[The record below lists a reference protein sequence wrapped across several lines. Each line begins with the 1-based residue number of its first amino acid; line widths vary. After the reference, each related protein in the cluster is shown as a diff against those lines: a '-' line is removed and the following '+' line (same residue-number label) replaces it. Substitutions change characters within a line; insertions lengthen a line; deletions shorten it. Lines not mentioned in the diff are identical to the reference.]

1 MVELSNEIQNEEH
14 YKSKLENEQLKLEQ
28 VIIQKS
34 KLDEIDT
41 ELKSHED
48 EIQEFRDCYAI
59 QRASVEDNNANNSI
73 STVGYAR
80 VDISVALQSNEIVS

>member
-1 MVELSNEIQNEEH
+1 M
-14 YKSKLENEQLKLEQ
+14 EQ
-28 VIIQKS
+28 VIIEKS

-59 QRASVEDNNANNSI
+59 QRANVEDNNANNSI
-73 STVGYAR
+73 STVGGAR
-80 VDISVALQSNEIVS
+80 EDTSMALQSNKYIL

>member
-1 MVELSNEIQNEEH
+1 MLI
-14 YKSKLENEQLKLEQ
+14 LELEQ
-28 VIIQKS
+28 VIIEKS

-59 QRASVEDNNANNSI
+59 QRANVEDNNANNSI
-73 STVGYAR
+73 STVGGAR
-80 VDISVALQSNEIVS
+80 ENTSVAL

>member
-1 MVELSNEIQNEEH
+1 M
-14 YKSKLENEQLKLEQ
+14 EQ
-28 VIIQKS
+28 VIIEKS

-59 QRASVEDNNANNSI
+59 QRASVEENNANNSI
-73 STVGYAR
+73 STVGDAG
-80 VDISVALQSNEIVS
+80 VNIFMALYFNNIIV

>member
-1 MVELSNEIQNEEH
+1 M
-14 YKSKLENEQLKLEQ
+14 EQ
-28 VIIQKS
+28 VIIEKS

-59 QRASVEDNNANNSI
+59 QRANVEDNNANNSI
-73 STVGYAR
+73 STVER
-80 VDISVALQSNEIVS
+80 ISQWRYRAINLFFSLRKQ

>member
-1 MVELSNEIQNEEH
+1 M
-14 YKSKLENEQLKLEQ
+14 EQ

-80 VDISVALQSNEIVS
+80 VDISMALQSNKIVS

>member
-1 MVELSNEIQNEEH
+1 M
-14 YKSKLENEQLKLEQ
+14 EQ

-73 STVGYAR
+73 STVGDAR
-80 VDISVALQSNEIVS
+80 VDISVALQSNKIVS